1 MNVQSLAFLAFLIVT
16 VCVCRLLPK
25 ERILVLLAA
34 SLVFYLW
41 GGAPSAVGLR
51 TAGGVLFC
59 QLSCS
64 QHAAKA
70 PPKKRPSCRRL
81 LSHHRAGRVQIHRF
95 FHRRRGTDAFVP
107 LGISFF
113 TFQQIWYL
121 REVYAGTFSQ
131 VPTPAEYLTYSFFF
145 PTVSSGPILKPGNFF
160 PQLRETSPLPQ
171 DTAAGL
177 YAIGLGLAKKV
188 LLADNLGVLVN
199 NGWGSLSEL
208 TALTAWCVIL
218 GYTLQLYFDFSGYC
232 DLTAGCA
239 RLLGLRLPI
248 NFDSPYRSLSVA
260 EFWKRWHMTL
270 TAFLRENVYFPL
282 GGSRKGRGRTY
293 LNILVVYLVSG
304 IWHGAGWTFIL
315 WGLLH
320 GLAQVLERLWG
331 KRRDALPRWVRWA
344 MTFLFI
350 NLAWVFFRAP
360 DVSSALLLLKTAVTG
375 GMGGIRLWLVNGLF
389 RREVSALELLL
400 PVIGPYTAYLRV
412 ALILGIGLLAALW
425 PRNVIRQ
432 MDTFVPTGAAAC
444 MCWCG
449 RYGPFCPSP
458 AW

>member
-1 MNVQSLAFLAFLIVT
+1 MNVQSLAFLAFLTVT

-25 ERILVLLAA
+25 ERTWVLLAA

-41 GGAPSAVGLR
+41 GGAPAALWGCGLLAVSSLVSYLAANTLR
-51 TAGGVLFC
+51 
-59 QLSCS
+59 
-64 QHAAKA
+64 K
-70 PPKKRPSCRRL
+70 
-81 LSHHRAGRVQIHRF
+81 
-95 FHRRRGTDAFVP
+95 HRRKSVLLAVVCYHIAVLGIFKYTGFFTGGAVRMPFVP

-199 NGWGSLSEL
+199 NGWSSLSEL

-232 DLTAGCA
+232 DLAAGCA

-248 NFDSPYRSLSVA
+248 NFDSPYRSLSVT

-315 WGLLH
+315 WGLLLFLIMSAERL
-320 GLAQVLERLWG
+320 GLLAVLERWS
-331 KRRDALPRWVRWA
+331 
-344 MTFLFI
+344 FLGHLYMLFVI
-350 NLAWVFFRAP
+350 PLTWLVF
-360 DVSSALLLLKTAVTG
+360 AVTDIG
-375 GMGGIRLWLVNGLF
+375 QIALYLQRLFPVFARQKQFVYFSGDYLKYGKLYAISLAAGLIF
-389 RREVSALELLL
+389 MTDIPGRIYRRHRYSL
-400 PVIGPYTAYLRV
+400 ITA
-412 ALILGIGLLAALW
+412 IGLLAVFWLC
-425 PRNVIRQ
+425 VY
-432 MDTFVPTGAAAC
+432 C
-444 MCWCG
+444 MRLG
-449 RYGPFCPSP
+449 LDDPFLYFRF
-458 AW
+458 

>member
-1 MNVQSLAFLAFLIVT
+1 MSVQSLAFLAFLTVT

-25 ERILVLLAA
+25 ERTWVLLAA

-41 GGAPSAVGLR
+41 GGAPSALWGCGLL
-51 TAGGVLFC
+51 AVSSFVSYL
-59 QLSCS
+59 
-64 QHAAKA
+64 AANTLRK
-70 PPKKRPSCRRL
+70 
-81 LSHHRAGRVQIHRF
+81 
-95 FHRRRGTDAFVP
+95 HRRKSVLLAVVCYHIAVLGIFKYTVFFTGGAVRMPFVP

-199 NGWGSLSEL
+199 NGWSSLSEL

-232 DLTAGCA
+232 DLAAGCA

-248 NFDSPYRSLSVA
+248 NFDSPYRSLSVT

-320 GLAQVLERLWG
+320 GLAQVLNACGE
-331 KRRDALPRWVRWA
+331 
-344 MTFLFI
+344 
-350 NLAWVFFRAP
+350 N
-360 DVSSALLLLKTAVTG
+360 G
-375 GMGGIRLWLVNGLF
+375 GTLCPAG
-389 RREVSALELLL
+389 SD
-400 PVIGPYTAYLRV
+400 GP
-412 ALILGIGLLAALW
+412 
-425 PRNVIRQ
+425 
-432 MDTFVPTGAAAC
+432 
-444 MCWCG
+444 
-449 RYGPFCPSP
+449 
-458 AW
+458 